1 MASMRGNI
9 IVQPFYML
17 YIGRELTDIIW
28 LPELSRRT
36 LVGILTERISEGFM
50 VSEDN
55 KISPLYG
62 VSKSLDRGVHS
73 EQLAVI
79 RAIFSLRGV

>member
-50 VSEDN
+50 
-55 KISPLYG
+55 I
-62 VSKSLDRGVHS
+62 
-73 EQLAVI
+73 Q
-79 RAIFSLRGV
+79 